1 VLVIGSGYFMDFPEF
16 TLDTSLLE
24 KAKEPEPTI
33 TYDLL
38 ILGGGPAAM
47 SAAVYAARK
56 MINLAIITKDFG
68 GQIRETSE
76 VENWLGFQNIN
87 AKDLADSFEEHVKG
101 FDIPVSLGTSI
112 TKVKKEGDVFKVLT
126 ADTTMYSS
134 RTLIIA
140 TGKRHRPLNVPGE
153 NELHGRGVAYCATCD
168 APFFKGKKVV
178 VAGGGNSAFTTAV
191 DLLKVG
197 ADVTLVNFIKGWQ
210 ADESLQERIKQ
221 TGKVRFLDYH
231 QIVKIE
237 GKESV
242 VGVVVKNREN
252 DTEKMLHAN
261 GIFIEIGLSPN
272 NEPVKNLVTLNE
284 HGEIIVDCSCKTNV
298 EGLFGAGDVTTV
310 PHKQIVISAGEGAKA
325 ALSAYDYLIN
335 KSVI

>member
-1 VLVIGSGYFMDFPEF
+1 MDFPDF
-16 TLDTSLLE
+16 SLDTSWLQ
-24 KAKEPEPTI
+24 KAKEPEPKI

-56 MINLAIITKDFG
+56 MMNLAIITKDFG

-76 VENWLGFQNIN
+76 VENWLGFQSIN

-101 FDIPVSLGTSI
+101 FDIPVSLGTSV
-112 TKVKKEGDVFKVLT
+112 TEVKKEADAFNVLT
-126 ADTTMYSS
+126 DDSKIYSS

-140 TGKRHRPLNVPGE
+140 TGKRHHPLNVPGE
-153 NELHGRGVAYCATCD
+153 NELLGRGVAYCATCD

-178 VAGGGNSAFTTAV
+178 VVGGGNSAFTTAV
-191 DLLKVG
+191 DLLKVE
-197 ADVTLVNFIKGWQ
+197 AEVTLVNFIKGWQ
-210 ADESLQERIKQ
+210 ADEALQERVKQ
-221 TGKVRFLDYH
+221 TGKVRLLDYH
-231 QIVKIE
+231 QIVRIE
-237 GKESV
+237 GKDSV
-242 VGVVVKNREN
+242 AGVVVQNREN
-252 DTEKMLHAN
+252 DKEEKLRAN
-261 GIFIEIGLSPN
+261 GVFIEIGLLPN
-272 NEPVKNLVTLNE
+272 NGPIKNLVELNE
-284 HGEIIVDCSCKTNV
+284 HGEIIVDCSCRTSV

-325 ALSAYDYLIN
+325 ALSTYDYLIN

>member
-1 VLVIGSGYFMDFPEF
+1 MDFPDF
-16 TLDTSLLE
+16 SLDTSLLQTT
-24 KAKEPEPTI
+24 KEPEPKT

-56 MINLAIITKDFG
+56 MISLAIIAKDLG

-76 VENWLGFQNIN
+76 VENWLGFQSIN

-101 FDIPVSLGTSI
+101 YDIPVRLGTLI
-112 TKVKKEGDVFKVLT
+112 TEVEKGADGFNVL
-126 ADTTMYSS
+126 ADDNTMYTS

-140 TGKRHRPLNVPGE
+140 TGKRHRALNVPGE
-153 NELHGRGVAYCATCD
+153 GELLGRGVAYCATCD

-197 ADVTLVNFIKGWQ
+197 AEIILINFIKGWQ
-210 ADESLQERIKQ
+210 ADEFLQERIRK
-221 TGKVRFLDYH
+221 TGTVSLLDYH

-237 GKESV
+237 GTDSV
-242 VGVVVKNREN
+242 TGIVVKNREN
-252 DTEKMLHAN
+252 DNEEKLSAN
-261 GIFIEIGLSPN
+261 GVFIEIGLLPN
-272 NEPVKNLVTLNE
+272 NEPVKNLVELNE
-284 HGEIIVDCSCKTNV
+284 HGEIIIDCSCRTSV

-325 ALSAYDYLIN
+325 ALSAYNYLID

>member
-1 VLVIGSGYFMDFPEF
+1 MDFPAF
-16 TLDTSLLE
+16 SLDTSLLE
-24 KAKEPEPTI
+24 KAKEPAPEV

-56 MINLAIITKDFG
+56 MMNLAIITKDFG

-76 VENWLGFQNIN
+76 VENWLGFQSIN

-101 FDIPVSLGTSI
+101 FDIPVSLGASI
-112 TKVKKEGDVFKVLT
+112 TEVKREADAFKVRT
-126 ADTTMYSS
+126 DDGKIYSS

-153 NELHGRGVAYCATCD
+153 KDLVGRGVAYCATCD

-197 ADVTLVNFIKGWQ
+197 AEVIVVNFIKGWQ
-210 ADESLQERIKQ
+210 ADEALQQRAKQ
-221 TGKVRFLDYH
+221 TGKVSLLDYH
-231 QIVKIE
+231 QVVRIE
-237 GKESV
+237 GKDRV
-242 VGVVVKNREN
+242 TGVVIKNREN
-252 DTEKMLHAN
+252 EKEEKINAN
-261 GIFIEIGLSPN
+261 GVFVEIGLLPN
-272 NEPVKNLVTLNE
+272 NEPVKNLVELNE
-284 HGEIIVDCSCKTNV
+284 QGEVIVDCSCRTSI
-298 EGLFGAGDVTTV
+298 EGLFGAGDVTAV

-325 ALSAYDYLIN
+325 ALSVYNYLIN
-335 KSVI
+335 KSLI

>member
-1 VLVIGSGYFMDFPEF
+1 MDFPAF
-16 TLDTSLLE
+16 SLDTSLLE
-24 KAKEPEPTI
+24 KAKEPAPEV

-56 MINLAIITKDFG
+56 MMNLAIITKDFG
-68 GQIRETSE
+68 GQVRETSE
-76 VENWLGFQNIN
+76 VENWLGFQSIN

-101 FDIPVSLGTSI
+101 FDIPVSLGASI
-112 TKVKKEGDVFKVLT
+112 TEVKREADAFKVRT
-126 ADTTMYSS
+126 DDGKIYSS

-153 NELHGRGVAYCATCD
+153 KDLVGRGVAYCATCD

-197 ADVTLVNFIKGWQ
+197 ADVIVVNFIKGWQ
-210 ADESLQERIKQ
+210 ADEALQQRAKQ
-221 TGKVRFLDYH
+221 TGKVSLLDYH
-231 QIVKIE
+231 QVVRIE
-237 GKESV
+237 GKDRV
-242 VGVVVKNREN
+242 TGVVIKNREN
-252 DTEKMLHAN
+252 EKEEKINAN
-261 GIFIEIGLSPN
+261 GVFVEIGLLPN
-272 NEPVKNLVTLNE
+272 NEPVKNLVELNE
-284 HGEIIVDCSCKTNV
+284 QGEVIVDCSCRTSI

-325 ALSAYDYLIN
+325 ALSVYNYLIN
-335 KSVI
+335 KSLI

>member
-1 VLVIGSGYFMDFPEF
+1 MDFPAF
-16 TLDTSLLE
+16 SLDTSLLE
-24 KAKEPEPTI
+24 KSKEPAPEV

-56 MINLAIITKDFG
+56 MMNLAIITKDFG

-76 VENWLGFQNIN
+76 VENWLGFQSIN

-101 FDIPVSLGTSI
+101 FDIPVSLGASI
-112 TKVKKEGDVFKVLT
+112 TEVKREADAFKVRT
-126 ADTTMYSS
+126 DDGKIYSS

-153 NELHGRGVAYCATCD
+153 KDLVGRGVAYCATCD

-197 ADVTLVNFIKGWQ
+197 AEVIVVNFIKGWQ
-210 ADESLQERIKQ
+210 ADEALQQRAKQ
-221 TGKVRFLDYH
+221 TGKVSLLDYH
-231 QIVKIE
+231 QVVRIE
-237 GKESV
+237 GKDRV
-242 VGVVVKNREN
+242 TGVVIKNREN
-252 DTEKMLHAN
+252 EKEEKINAN
-261 GIFIEIGLSPN
+261 GVFVEIGLLPN
-272 NEPVKNLVTLNE
+272 NEPVKNLVELNE
-284 HGEIIVDCSCKTNV
+284 QGEVIVDCSCRTSI

-325 ALSAYDYLIN
+325 ALSVYNYLIN
-335 KSVI
+335 KSLI

>member
-1 VLVIGSGYFMDFPEF
+1 MDFPDF
-16 TLDTSLLE
+16 SLDTSLLQ

-76 VENWLGFQNIN
+76 VENWLGFQSIN

-112 TKVKKEGDVFKVLT
+112 TEVKKEADVFNVLT
-126 ADTTMYSS
+126 DGSTMYSS

-153 NELHGRGVAYCATCD
+153 NELLGRGVAYCATCD

-197 ADVTLVNFIKGWQ
+197 AEVTLVNFIKGWQ
-210 ADESLQERIKQ
+210 ADASLQQRMKQ
-221 TGKVRFLDYH
+221 SGKVSLLDYH
-231 QIVKIE
+231 QIVRIE
-237 GKESV
+237 GKDSV
-242 VGVVVKNREN
+242 SGVVVKNREN
-252 DTEKMLHAN
+252 DTEKKLRAN
-261 GIFIEIGLSPN
+261 GVFIEIGLLPN
-272 NEPVKNLVTLNE
+272 NEPIKNLVELNE
-284 HGEIIVDCSCKTNV
+284 HGEIIVDCSCRTSV

>member
-1 VLVIGSGYFMDFPEF
+1 MDFPDF
-16 TLDTSLLE
+16 SLDTSLLQ

-56 MINLAIITKDFG
+56 MMNLAIITKDFG

-76 VENWLGFQNIN
+76 VENWLGFQSIN

-101 FDIPVSLGTSI
+101 FDIPVRLGTSI
-112 TKVKKEGDVFKVLT
+112 TEVKKETDAFSVLT
-126 ADTTMYSS
+126 DDSTMYSS

-153 NELHGRGVAYCATCD
+153 NELLGRGVAYCATCD

-197 ADVTLVNFIKGWQ
+197 AEVTLVNFIKGWQ
-210 ADESLQERIKQ
+210 ADESLQERMKH
-221 TGKVRFLDYH
+221 TGKVSLLDYH
-231 QIVKIE
+231 KIVRIE
-237 GKESV
+237 GKDSV
-242 VGVVVKNREN
+242 SGVVVKNREN
-252 DTEKMLHAN
+252 DNEKKLRAN
-261 GIFIEIGLSPN
+261 GIFIEIGLFPN
-272 NEPVKNLVTLNE
+272 NEPIKNLVELNE
-284 HGEIIVDCSCKTNV
+284 HGEIIVDCSCRTSV

-335 KSVI
+335 KSII

>member
-1 VLVIGSGYFMDFPEF
+1 MDFPTF
-16 TLDTSLLE
+16 SLDTLLLE
-24 KAKEPEPTI
+24 KAREPEPKI

-38 ILGGGPAAM
+38 ILGGGPASM

-56 MINLAIITKDFG
+56 MMNLAIITKDFG

-76 VENWLGFQNIN
+76 VENWLGFQSIN

-112 TKVKKEGDVFKVLT
+112 TEVKREVDVFKVLT
-126 ADTTMYSS
+126 DDNKIYSS

-140 TGKRHRPLNVPGE
+140 TGKRHRPLKVPGE
-153 NELHGRGVAYCATCD
+153 KELVGRGVAYCATCD

-197 ADVTLVNFIKGWQ
+197 AEVILVNFIKGWQ
-210 ADESLQERIKQ
+210 ADESLQERMKQ
-221 TGKVRFLDYH
+221 TGKVSLLDYH

-237 GKESV
+237 GKDSV
-242 VGVVVKNREN
+242 AGVVVKNREN
-252 DTEKMLHAN
+252 DNEKKLRAN
-261 GIFIEIGLSPN
+261 GVFIEIGLLPN
-272 NEPVKNLVTLNE
+272 NESVKNLVELNE
-284 HGEIIVDCSCKTNV
+284 QGEVIVDCSCRTSV

-325 ALSAYDYLIN
+325 ALSAYNYLIN
-335 KSVI
+335 KSLI

>member
-1 VLVIGSGYFMDFPEF
+1 MDFPDF
-16 TLDTSLLE
+16 SLDTSLLQT
-24 KAKEPEPTI
+24 AKEPEPKT

-56 MINLAIITKDFG
+56 MISFAIIAKDLG

-76 VENWLGFQNIN
+76 VENWLGFQSIN

-101 FDIPVSLGTSI
+101 YDIPVRLGTFI
-112 TKVKKEGDVFKVLT
+112 TEVEKGADGFNVLT
-126 ADTTMYSS
+126 DDNTMYTS

-140 TGKRHRPLNVPGE
+140 TGKRHRSLNVPGE
-153 NELHGRGVAYCATCD
+153 DELLGRGVAYCATCD

-197 ADVTLVNFIKGWQ
+197 AEIILINFIKGWQ
-210 ADESLQERIKQ
+210 ADEFLQERIRK
-221 TGKVRFLDYH
+221 TGTVSLLDYH

-237 GKESV
+237 GTDSV
-242 VGVVVKNREN
+242 TGIVVKNREN
-252 DTEKMLHAN
+252 DNEEKLSAN
-261 GIFIEIGLSPN
+261 GVFIEIGLLPN
-272 NEPVKNLVTLNE
+272 NEPVKNLVELNE
-284 HGEIIVDCSCKTNV
+284 HGEIIIDCSCRTSV

-325 ALSAYDYLIN
+325 ALSAYNYLID

>member
-1 VLVIGSGYFMDFPEF
+1 MDFPEF

-24 KAKEPEPTI
+24 KAKEPEPAI
-33 TYDLL
+33 IYDLL

-56 MINLAIITKDFG
+56 MINFAILTRDFG

-76 VENWLGFQNIN
+76 VENWLGFQSIN
-87 AKDLADSFEEHVKG
+87 AKDLADSFEEHVKS
-101 FDIPVSLGTSI
+101 FNIPVSLGTSI
-112 TKVKKEGDVFKVLT
+112 AEVKKEGDLFKVLT
-126 ADTTMYSS
+126 ADATMYSS
-134 RTLIIA
+134 RTMIIA

-153 NELHGRGVAYCATCD
+153 NELLGRGVAYCATCD

-178 VAGGGNSAFTTAV
+178 VAGGGNSAFTTAM

-197 ADVTLVNFIKGWQ
+197 ADVSLVNFIKGWQ
-210 ADESLQERIKQ
+210 ADEAFQQRIQ
-221 TGKVRFLDYH
+221 QAGKIRLLDYH

-237 GKESV
+237 GKDNVE
-242 VGVVVKNREN
+242 GVVVRDLKNN
-252 DTEKMLHAN
+252 SEKMLHAN

-272 NEPVKNLVTLNE
+272 NEPVKNLVELNE

-335 KSVI
+335 KSFI